1 MKLGSNEVGKG
12 ERELRIYKV
21 FNIQIPCTILVL
33 LLLYFILI
41 CLLLFLVS
49 FRFEECCRNGGI
61 HYLTVTF
68 IGSER

>member
-21 FNIQIPCTILVL
+21 FNIQIACPILVL

-49 FRFEECCRNGGI
+49 FEFEECCRNGGI
-61 HYLTVTF
+61 LYLTVTF